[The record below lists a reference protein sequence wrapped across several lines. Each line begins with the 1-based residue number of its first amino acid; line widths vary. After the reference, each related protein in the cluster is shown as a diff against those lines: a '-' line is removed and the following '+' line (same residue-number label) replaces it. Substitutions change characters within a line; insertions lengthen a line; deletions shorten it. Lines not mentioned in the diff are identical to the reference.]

1 MGNHTVAIRN
11 APSRQINTIHKSKSR
26 SNNFHFRR
34 HVAYCMSC
42 NSQNTIF
49 VLLKSPAFRP
59 ALFWPDTVAN
69 QVSICWRLNS
79 TLGIANCCKHS
90 VLRMLH
96 VKLPIARL
104 EWCPLTAKTAIWK
117 TFCHWHVTKLS
128 IRTRNERL
136 QSIYWYRG
144 YYVMT
149 FSKSQATSS
158 EWGKRGLKDVRAQ
171 KLPTHRFFWF
181 FSIMERVR
189 KGSDLPKKKWGSP
202 SVQQKYSHTKLTQR
216 LSALYFVEFSTRCA
230 RLKMTWHVRDQWIAC
245 ALEMRSSNGHERP

>member
-26 SNNFHFRR
+26 SNNSHFRR
-34 HVAYCMSC
+34 PGAYCLSC
-42 NSQNTIF
+42 NSQNTMF
-49 VLLKSPAFRP
+49 VLLKWPAFRP
-59 ALFWPDTVAN
+59 DLFWLDTVVN

-79 TLGIANCCKHS
+79 TLGIANCRKHS

-104 EWCPLTAKTAIWK
+104 EWCPLTAKTAISK

-149 FSKSQATSS
+149 FSQA
-158 EWGKRGLKDVRAQ
+158 
-171 KLPTHRFFWF
+171 
-181 FSIMERVR
+181 
-189 KGSDLPKKKWGSP
+189 
-202 SVQQKYSHTKLTQR
+202 
-216 LSALYFVEFSTRCA
+216 
-230 RLKMTWHVRDQWIAC
+230 
-245 ALEMRSSNGHERP
+245 